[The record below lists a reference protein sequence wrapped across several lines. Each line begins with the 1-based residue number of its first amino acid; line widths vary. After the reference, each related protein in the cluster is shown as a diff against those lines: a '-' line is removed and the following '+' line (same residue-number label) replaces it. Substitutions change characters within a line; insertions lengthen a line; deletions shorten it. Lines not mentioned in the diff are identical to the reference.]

1 MKLISSNRRLVSR
14 LTRLIENHFEVT
26 FAVAWASSGTS
37 VFDLIQ
43 RYPSKIKRAVIGTH
57 FYQTHPDVLDTFQ
70 GKPNV
75 RFVLQPSC
83 VFH

>member
-1 MKLISSNRRLVSR
+1 MKLISSNRRLVST

-43 RYPSKIKRAVIGTH
+43 RYPMKIKRAVIGTH

-70 GKPNV
+70 SKTNV
-75 RFVLQPSC
+75 RFVLQPSG